1 MYNIIF
7 YFFISIYIHM
17 NISHNNYYY
26 MAFYIFHIYSLF
38 YLLSNSFYFTFKHFS
53 CEYIKAP
60 EHLQGFNNIFL

>member
-1 MYNIIF
+1 
-7 YFFISIYIHM
+7 M